1 MTLVSGN
8 SFNALGREIFGFAPQ
23 INFADGSTGDQRV
36 AFDFTSPQN
45 KAYMVEM
52 TPSVDSSGMAQGDI
66 VSYTIQGNGLNIYAT
81 KFALTV
87 AKEPIA
93 SQLPEIKFILPPD
106 THLVVSFTLQSAVGM
121 VGSAFCMFR
130 GVHFG

>member
-8 SFNALGREIFGFAPQ
+8 SFNSLGREIFGFAPQ
-23 INFADGSTGDQRV
+23 INFADGSTGDERV

-45 KAYMVEM
+45 KAYLVEM
-52 TPSVDSSGMAQGDI
+52 TPSVDSSGMAQGDL

-87 AKEPIA
+87 AKEPIQ

-106 THLVVSFTLQSAVGM
+106 THLVVSFTLQSAR
-121 VGSAFCMFR
+121 SATTSPTCWR
-130 GVHFG
+130 

>member
-23 INFADGSTGDQRV
+23 INFADGSSGDDRV

-45 KAYMVEM
+45 KAYLVEM

-66 VSYTIQGNGLNIYAT
+66 VSYVIQGNGLNIYAT

-87 AKEPIA
+87 AKEPIQ

>member
-8 SFNALGREIFGFAPQ
+8 SFNSLGREIFGFAPQ
-23 INFADGSTGDQRV
+23 INFADGSSGDDRE
-36 AFDFTSPQN
+36 AFNFTSPQN

-52 TPSVDSSGMAQGDI
+52 TPSIDSSGMAQADI
-66 VSYTIQGNGLNIYAT
+66 ISYVIQGNGLNIYAT

-87 AKEPIA
+87 AKEPIQ

>member
-23 INFADGSTGDQRV
+23 INFADGSTGDERI

-45 KAYMVEM
+45 KAYMIEM
-52 TPSVDSSGMAQGDI
+52 TPSIDSSAMAPGDI
-66 VSYTIQGNGLNIYAT
+66 ISYVIQGNGLNIYAT

-87 AKEPIA
+87 AKEPIQN
-93 SQLPEIKFILPPD
+93 QLPEIKFILPPD
-106 THLVVSFTLQSAVGM
+106 THLVVSFTMQSAAPLIG
-121 VGSAFCMFR
+121 GAFCMFR

>member
-8 SFNALGREIFGFAPQ
+8 SFNALGREIFGFAQQ
-23 INFADGSTGDQRV
+23 INFADGSSGDDRV

-52 TPSVDSSGMAQGDI
+52 TPSIDSSGMAAGDI
-66 VSYTIQGNGLNIYAT
+66 ISYVIQGNGLNIYAT
-81 KFALTV
+81 KFALTA
-87 AKEPIA
+87 AKEA
-93 SQLPEIKFILPPD
+93 VQNQLPEIKFILPPD
-106 THLVVSFTLQSAVGM
+106 THLVVSFTLQSVAGM
-121 VGSAFCMFR
+121 IGSAFCMFR

>member
-8 SFNALGREIFGFAPQ
+8 SFNSIGREIFGYAPQ
-23 INFADGSTGDQRV
+23 INFSSGSSGDDRV

-45 KAYMVEM
+45 RAYLVNVV
-52 TPSVDSSGMAQGDI
+52 PSVDSSAMAQGDI
-66 VSYTIQGNGLNIYAT
+66 ISYVIQGNGLNIYAT

-87 AKEPIA
+87 AKEPIQ
-93 SQLPEIKFILPPD
+93 SQLPEIKFILPPS
-106 THLVVSFTLQSAVGM
+106 TRLVVSFTLQSGTGM

-130 GVHFG
+130 GVNFG

>member
-23 INFADGSTGDQRV
+23 INFADGSSGDNRE
-36 AFDFTSPQN
+36 AFNFTSPQN

-52 TPSVDSSGMAQGDI
+52 TPSVDSSGMAANDI
-66 VSYTIQGNGLNIYAT
+66 LSYVIQGNGLNIYAT

-87 AKEPIA
+87 AKEA
-93 SQLPEIKFILPPD
+93 VQSQLPEIKFILPPD
-106 THLVVSFTLQSAVGM
+106 THLVVSFTLQSTAGM
-121 VGSAFCMFR
+121 IGSAFCMFR

>member
-8 SFNALGREIFGFAPQ
+8 SFNSLGREIFGFAPQ
-23 INFADGSTGDQRV
+23 INFVDGSSGDERV

-45 KAYMVEM
+45 KAYLVEM
-52 TPSVDSSGMAQGDI
+52 TPSVDSSGMAQGDL

>member
-1 MTLVSGN
+1 MTLSAGTG
-8 SFNALGREIFGFAPQ
+8 FNAVGREIFGFAPQ
-23 INFADGSTGDQRV
+23 INFGDEATNTDRT
-36 AFDFTSPQN
+36 AFDFTSPLQL
-45 KAYMVEM
+45 YMCEM
-52 TPSVDSSGMAQGDI
+52 QPAINTSGMAANDI
-66 VSYTIQGNGLNIYAT
+66 LSYVIQGNGLNIYAT

-106 THLVVSFTLQSAVGM
+106 TRLLVSFTLQSAVGM

>member
-23 INFADGSTGDQRV
+23 INFADGSSGDDRE
-36 AFDFTSPQN
+36 AFNFTSPQN
-45 KAYMVEM
+45 KAYMIEM
-52 TPSVDSSGMAQGDI
+52 TPSVDSSGMAANDI
-66 VSYTIQGNGLNIYAT
+66 LSYVIQGNGLNIYAT

-87 AKEPIA
+87 AKEA
-93 SQLPEIKFILPPD
+93 VQSQLPEIKFILPPD
-106 THLVVSFTLQSAVGM
+106 THLVVSFTLQSAAGM
-121 VGSAFCMFR
+121 IGSAFCMFR

>member
-23 INFADGSTGDQRV
+23 INFADGSTGDERV
-36 AFDFTSPQN
+36 AFDFTSPQT
-45 KAYMVEM
+45 KAYMIEM
-52 TPSVDSSGMAQGDI
+52 TPSIDSSGMAANDI
-66 VSYTIQGNGLNIYAT
+66 ISYVIQGNGLNIYAT

-87 AKEPIA
+87 AKEA
-93 SQLPEIKFILPPD
+93 VQSQLPEIKFILPPD
-106 THLVVSFTLQSAVGM
+106 THLVVSFTLQSAAGM
-121 VGSAFCMFR
+121 IGGAFCMFR

>member
-23 INFADGSTGDQRV
+23 INFADGSSGDDRV

-45 KAYMVEM
+45 KAYLVEM
-52 TPSVDSSGMAQGDI
+52 TPSVDSSGMAQADI
-66 VSYTIQGNGLNIYAT
+66 MSYVIQGNGLNIYAT

-87 AKEPIA
+87 AKEPIQ

>member
-8 SFNALGREIFGFAPQ
+8 SFNSLGREIFGFAPQ
-23 INFADGSTGDQRV
+23 INFADGSSGDERV

-45 KAYMVEM
+45 KAYMIEM
-52 TPSVDSSGMAQGDI
+52 TPSIDSSGMAADDI
-66 VSYTIQGNGLNIYAT
+66 ISYVIQGNGLNIYAT

-87 AKEPIA
+87 AKEA
-93 SQLPEIKFILPPD
+93 VQSQLPEIKFILPPD

>member
-23 INFADGSTGDQRV
+23 INFADGSTGDDRV

-45 KAYMVEM
+45 KAYMVEI
-52 TPSVDSSGMAQGDI
+52 TPSVDSSAMAQADI
-66 VSYTIQGNGLNIYAT
+66 ISYVIQGNGLNIYAT

-87 AKEPIA
+87 AKEPIQ

>member
-23 INFADGSTGDQRV
+23 INFADGSSGDERV

-52 TPSVDSSGMAQGDI
+52 TPSVDSSGMAANDI
-66 VSYTIQGNGLNIYAT
+66 LSYVIQGNGLNIYAT

-87 AKEPIA
+87 AKEA
-93 SQLPEIKFILPPD
+93 VQSQLPEIKFILPPD
-106 THLVVSFTLQSAVGM
+106 THLVVSFTLQSATGM
-121 VGSAFCMFR
+121 IGSAFCMFR

>member
-8 SFNALGREIFGFAPQ
+8 SFNSLGREIFGFAPQ
-23 INFADGSTGDQRV
+23 INFADGSSGDQRV

-52 TPSVDSSGMAQGDI
+52 TPSIDSSGMAQADI
-66 VSYTIQGNGLNIYAT
+66 ISYVIQGNGLNIYAT

-87 AKEPIA
+87 AKEPIQ

>member
-1 MTLVSGN
+1 MTLTTGD
-8 SFNALGREIFGFAPQ
+8 SFNSLGREIFGFAPQ
-23 INFADGSTGDQRV
+23 INFADAGSGVERV

-45 KAYMVEM
+45 KAYMVEI
-52 TPSVDSSGMAQGDI
+52 TPSIDSSAMAQGDI
-66 VSYTIQGNGLNIYAT
+66 ISYVIQGNGLNIYAT

-87 AKEPIA
+87 AKEPIQ
-93 SQLPEIKFILPPD
+93 SQLPEMKFILPPD
-106 THLVVSFTLQSAVGM
+106 THLVVSFTLQSGTGM

>member
-8 SFNALGREIFGFAPQ
+8 SFNSLGREIFGFAPQ
-23 INFADGSTGDQRV
+23 INFADGSSGDDRV

-52 TPSVDSSGMAQGDI
+52 TPSVDSSGMAQG
-66 VSYTIQGNGLNIYAT
+66 NGLNIYAT

-87 AKEPIA
+87 AKEA
-93 SQLPEIKFILPPD
+93 VQSQLPEIKFILPPD
-106 THLVVSFTLQSAVGM
+106 THLVVSFTLQSAAGM
-121 VGSAFCMFR
+121 IGSAFCMFR

>member
-23 INFADGSTGDQRV
+23 INFADGSSGDERV

-52 TPSVDSSGMAQGDI
+52 TPSVDSSGMAANDI
-66 VSYTIQGNGLNIYAT
+66 LSYVIQGNSLNIYT
-81 KFALTV
+81 
-87 AKEPIA
+87 PQN
-93 SQLPEIKFILPPD
+93 S
-106 THLVVSFTLQSAVGM
+106 
-121 VGSAFCMFR
+121 R
-130 GVHFG
+130 

>member
-23 INFADGSTGDQRV
+23 INFADGSSGDDRV

-52 TPSVDSSGMAQGDI
+52 TPSIDSSGMAQGDI

-87 AKEPIA
+87 AKEA
-93 SQLPEIKFILPPD
+93 VQSQLPEIKFILPPD
-106 THLVVSFTLQSAVGM
+106 THLVVSFTLQSAAGM
-121 VGSAFCMFR
+121 IGAAFCMFR